1 MRRWK
6 VGCQRTFVTERAI
19 VAARRVD
26 ERRKDMMELREGQLT
41 RKEAMDVLEGVS
53 EEEQA
58 SGWELW

>member
-6 VGCQRTFVTERAI
+6 VGCQRTFVAERAI